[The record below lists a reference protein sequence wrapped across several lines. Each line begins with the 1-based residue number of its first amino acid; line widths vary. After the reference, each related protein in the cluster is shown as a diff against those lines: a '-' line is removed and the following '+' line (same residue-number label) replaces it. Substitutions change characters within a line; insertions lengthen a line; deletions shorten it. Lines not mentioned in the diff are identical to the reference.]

1 MPFKFSP
8 GDTVCLAHPE
18 DSGWTHRADLKKG
31 QLGKVLHTRH
41 ENQDRLNPIID
52 RLNPIIVCCQFPGV
66 SDAWWVFESELEF
79 AEEPISVDTSS
90 LL

>member
-18 DSGWTHRADLKKG
+18 DFGWTHRADLKKA
-31 QLGKVLHTRH
+31 QLGKVLDTQH
-41 ENQDRLNPIID
+41 ENQDRLNPIII
-52 RLNPIIVCCQFPGV
+52 LCQFPGV
-66 SDAWWVFESELEF
+66 SDAWWVYESELEC
-79 AEEPISVDTSS
+79 AEEPISVDISS

>member
-18 DSGWTHRADLKKG
+18 DSGWTHRVDLKKG
-31 QLGKVLHTRH
+31 QLGKVLNTKYDG
-41 ENQDRLNPIID
+41 QDRLDPV
-52 RLNPIIVCCQFPGV
+52 IVCCQFPGV
-66 SDAWWVFESELEF
+66 ADAWWVYESELEF
-79 AEEPISVDTSS
+79 AEDFISVNVSS

>member
-1 MPFKFSP
+1 MPFNFSP

-31 QLGKVLHTRH
+31 QPGKVLDNQH
-41 ENQDRLNPIID
+41 EHHDRLK
-52 RLNPIIVCCQFPGV
+52 PIIVLCQFPGV
-66 SDAWWVFESELEF
+66 SDAWCVYESELEF

>member
-1 MPFKFSP
+1 MLFKFSP

-31 QLGKVLHTRH
+31 QLGKVLHTEH
-41 ENQDRLNPIID
+41 ENHDR
-52 RLNPIIVCCQFPGV
+52 RNPIIVCCQFPGV
-66 SDAWWVFESELEF
+66 SDVWRVFESELEF